1 MEFSRFSVQFLKAI
15 KTNVFFKK
23 TFSDYSCLETPQ
35 INGFIDSPDKEFM
48 IFELLSS
55 HLLYSR
61 RTSCEAEVKILGD
74 AVVNYYA
81 ETGRIPSAGID
92 SLKSELT
99 RDDMEVDG
107 RKVGPWLKENMS
119 TVDPW
124 GQEYEYTV
132 EGVKYEICSKGSPTD
147 NEPICYNKFGRKSK
161 D

>member
-1 MEFSRFSVQFLKAI
+1 ML
-15 KTNVFFKK
+15 KTNGDIGNTHSIIKENTRK
-23 TFSDYSCLETPQ
+23 LIDRKGFSLAEVL
-35 INGFIDSPDKEFM
+35 IVVAIIGIFILVALPDFRDS
-48 IFELLSS
+48 
-55 HLLYSR
+55 LLYSR

-81 ETGRIPSAGID
+81 ETGLIPSAGID

-132 EGVKYEICSKGSPTD
+132 TGNKYEICSKGDPAES
-147 NEPICYNKFGRKSK
+147 EPICYNKIGRKAKS
-161 D
+161 

>member
-1 MEFSRFSVQFLKAI
+1 MI
-15 KTNVFFKK
+15 KTNIDIGIFVDRKG
-23 TFSDYSCLETPQ
+23 FSLAEVL
-35 INGFIDSPDKEFM
+35 IVVAIIGIFILVALPDFRDS
-48 IFELLSS
+48 
-55 HLLYSR
+55 LLYSR
-61 RTSCEAEVKILGD
+61 RISCEAEVKILGD

-147 NEPICYNKFGRKSK
+147 NVPICYNKFGRKSK

>member
-1 MEFSRFSVQFLKAI
+1 MAINCDVDKINTGIKDTLQAFGKRKGFSLAEVLIVVAI
-15 KTNVFFKK
+15 
-23 TFSDYSCLETPQ
+23 
-35 INGFIDSPDKEFM
+35 IGIFILVALPDFRDS
-48 IFELLSS
+48 
-55 HLLYSR
+55 LLYSR

-74 AVVNYYA
+74 AVVTYYA
-81 ETGRIPSAGID
+81 ETGKIPSAGID

-99 RDDMEVDG
+99 RDDIEVDG
-107 RKVGPWLKENMS
+107 RRVGPWLKENMS

-124 GQEYEYTV
+124 GQAYEYTV